1 MIGLYDC
8 FPFILRLHLLL
19 QLLLLPSTLSD
30 GQEQAGNQQDSK
42 DLPHAK
48 YNNDLNLLIDV
59 TYKAIKRIINI
70 PTIKLIQTH
79 NHIC

>member
-8 FPFILRLHLLL
+8 FSLIFRLDLLL
-19 QLLLLPSTLSD
+19 KLLFLSSTLSD
-30 GQEQAGNQQDSK
+30 DQKQAENQQSSK

-59 TYKAIKRIINI
+59 TY
-70 PTIKLIQTH
+70 
-79 NHIC
+79 